1 MYSENAR
8 CFGVFVYSEASFFML
23 QSMRRRTVFILF
35 ACMLQLV
42 SAQKVGLVLSGG
54 GAKGI
59 AHIGMLQALEENGI
73 PIDYITGTSIGAVVG
88 GLYAMGYSPA
98 EMLELVK
105 SDDFKNWRNGT
116 VENRYLEFYRRPD
129 PTPEILMTSIS
140 LRDSIIN
147 PKKLLP
153 NSLLNPIQLN
163 FAFLKLCS
171 QATGQCSGDFDK
183 LFVPF
188 RSVASN
194 VYTRKSFVFKSGDLG
209 DAIRASMTFPFVFKA
224 IKVNGNLLY
233 DGAIYNNYPVNVMKS
248 DFNPDLMIGSMV
260 DNLDQKPDDYD
271 MMGQL
276 KNMILHSLT
285 DTIPPGKGIQLNFN
299 LDEIALLDFEQVDTA
314 YKIGYEG
321 AMAQMD
327 SIKKMIIRRSDP
339 FALELK
345 RTYFKSQA
353 PDLRFREI
361 QINGVT
367 DVQRDYLLSVLKQDG
382 TRYFSLEEFKVAYFK
397 MLENSKIKEII
408 PHAIYLEAEQA
419 FRLVL
424 DVEVEDNIDISI
436 GANLSS
442 SISNQLYLGINY
454 QILNEFSQ
462 IYTAE
467 TYLGKFLNAFNLI
480 SKFNFNGN
488 SRPQYFSLQFTT
500 QYYNYFQDE
509 RLYYQSNLPA
519 FVNQLETYMK
529 FRYGFPLLR
538 NGKMELSIGG
548 AYMLDTYTQ
557 KKLSSATSD
566 AYDKS
571 IYGFGAF
578 SVRYEQN
585 SLNLKQYAT
594 SGFHRY
600 VLGQFISG
608 IESFR
613 YGDTIGHPAKT
624 NKPLNF
630 YQFSGGVELYKPLN
644 NRFII
649 GTKGEFVYNNKRLL
663 DNYTSS
669 IIQAPAFTPT
679 PHSMISF
686 NEAFRSDQYIAIGL
700 LPIWNIRSSLFL
712 RGEFYGFFPLQS
724 IYDGLGGQALTET
737 SWSHVQNLSELA
749 LVYQLPVTNISLFL
763 NRYSFPK
770 GNWNFG
776 VNLGFLLFAKRFIE

>member
-1 MYSENAR
+1 
-8 CFGVFVYSEASFFML
+8 
-23 QSMRRRTVFILF
+23 MRRLTVFILL
-35 ACMLQLV
+35 ACMLQQV

-105 SDDFKNWRNGT
+105 SEEFKNWRNGT
-116 VENRYLEFYRRPD
+116 VENQYLDFYRRPD

-163 FAFLKLCS
+163 FAFLKLCA
-171 QATGQCSGDFDK
+171 QATGQCGGDFDN

-194 VYTRKSFVFKSGDLG
+194 VYTRKSFVFRSGDLG
-209 DAIRASMTFPFVFKA
+209 DAIRASMSFPFVFKA
-224 IKVNGNLLY
+224 IKVNGNLMY

-260 DNLDQKPDDYD
+260 DNLDKMPDDYD

-276 KNMILHSLT
+276 KNMILHSST
-285 DTIPPGKGIQLNFN
+285 DTIPPGRGIQLNLN
-299 LDEIALLDFEQVDTA
+299 LEEIALLDFEQVDTA

-321 AMAQMD
+321 AMALMD
-327 SIKKMIIRRSDP
+327 SIKKMIARRSDP
-339 FALELK
+339 FALGLK
-345 RTYFKSQA
+345 RYYFKSHA
-353 PDLRFREI
+353 PDLRFREV

-367 DVQRDYLLSVLKQDG
+367 DLQRDYLLSVLKQDG
-382 TRYFSLEEFKVAYFK
+382 THYFTLEEFKVAYYK

-408 PHAIYLEAEQA
+408 PHAFYLEADQS

-424 DVEVEDNIDISI
+424 DVEVDDNVDISI

-442 SISNQLYLGINY
+442 SISNQLYLGVNY

-467 TYLGKFLNAFNLI
+467 TYMGKFLNAFNLI

-488 SRPQYFSLQFTT
+488 NRPQYLALQFTT
-500 QYYNYFQDE
+500 QYYNFFQDE
-509 RLYYQSNLPA
+509 RLFYQSNLPA
-519 FVNQLETYMK
+519 FVNQLETYLK
-529 FRYGFPLLR
+529 FRYGFPLFR
-538 NGKMELSIGG
+538 NGKMEFSLGG
-548 AYMLDTYTQ
+548 AYMLDTYAQ
-557 KKLSSATSD
+557 NKLSSVSSD
-566 AYDKS
+566 VYDKS
-571 IYGFGAF
+571 NYGFGSF
-578 SVRYEQN
+578 TVRFEQN
-585 SLNLKQYAT
+585 TLNLKQFAT
-594 SGFHRY
+594 SGFRRY
-600 VLGQFISG
+600 LLGQFVSG

-630 YQFSGGVELYKPLN
+630 YQFSGGFENYRPLS
-644 NRFII
+644 NRFTF
-649 GTKGEFVYNNKRLL
+649 GTKGEFVFNNKRTL

-679 PHSMISF
+679 PHSMTSF
-686 NEAFRSDQYIAIGL
+686 NEAFRSDQYLALGL
-700 LPIWNIRSSLFL
+700 LPIWNIRPSLYL

-724 IYDGLGGQALTET
+724 IYDGIGGQALTET
-737 SWSHVQNLSELA
+737 SWTHVENLSEVA